1 MMGDGAFILL
11 KGGRAGP
18 ESTKRAKIRLAIL
31 LKILHIVPSEGR
43 NRPANIEKGTW
54 KGCIYGDFCGVWLIC
69 QNRPFCYSNH
79 SFSWE
84 IGAVS
89 CKSMQERDD
98 IRIST
103 QTIYIK
109 LLGNS

>member
-1 MMGDGAFILL
+1 MMGGGAFILL
-11 KGGRAGP
+11 KGGPAGP
-18 ESTKRAKIRLAIL
+18 ERAKRAKIRLAIL
-31 LKILHIVPSEGR
+31 LKILHIPSSERR
-43 NRPANIEKGTW
+43 NRLASIEKGTW

-89 CKSMQERDD
+89 CKSMQEKR
-98 IRIST
+98 
-103 QTIYIK
+103 
-109 LLGNS
+109 